1 MSKKSDDPIEFQ
13 NSLEKLTRKNG
24 FNFML
29 CERNGSTRDMYR
41 DTYNTYKIRVEL
53 SLKWKNE

>member
-13 NSLEKLTRKNG
+13 NSLEKLTRKNS

-41 DTYNTYKIRVEL
+41 DNTYKIRVEL

>member
-41 DTYNTYKIRVEL
+41 DNTYKIRVEL
-53 SLKWKNE
+53 SFKWKNE